1 MDFQL
6 EAWHWLVLG
15 FLLIVFEI
23 FLPSFTALWFGVGAC
38 LVGLILWLFPALSFT
53 AQVVI
58 WVILS
63 AILTVAWFK
72 YLKPLSKD
80 KTMAGLSKEAILGQV
95 GTIATA
101 PRAEHSGIVR
111 FPMPILGSDE
121 WRCRSV
127 DQLIIGDRVSVID
140 VLGNEVVVRK
150 L

>member
-1 MDFQL
+1 MDFQP
-6 EAWHWLVLG
+6 EAWHWLALG
-15 FLLIVFEI
+15 FLLMVFEI

-38 LVGLILWLFPALSFT
+38 LVGIVLWIFPAMAFT
-53 AQVVI
+53 VQVVI

-63 AILTVAWFK
+63 VILTIAWFK

-80 KTMAGLSKEAILGQV
+80 KTMAGLPKEAIVGQI
-95 GTIATA
+95 GTIASA

-111 FPMPILGSDE
+111 FSMPILGSDE

-127 DQLIIGDRVSVID
+127 DPLVIGDRVTVID
-140 VLGNEVVVRK
+140 VLGNDVVVRK